1 MSPLHAGQMLAHYRV
16 DGPLGAGGMGEVYKA
31 LDTKLGRLVA
41 IKVLAPAAVAD
52 PNARRRLIEEA
63 RAAAALTHPHIVTI
77 YSVDEAGGADLIVME
92 YVEGQSLKERLAAG
106 PLEPAELIRLGIEV
120 SEALGAA
127 HAIGLVHRDIKPA
140 NILLTASGA
149 AKVLDFGIAKRME
162 SATAETLMHT
172 ATSMTGSGQIIG
184 TVAYM
189 SPEQAR
195 GETLDGRADVFSLGA
210 TLYEAATGRQ
220 AFEGSTLVD
229 VMVAVATKDPPRAT
243 VIRPELPAD
252 LDEILARAMAKSR
265 DERFESARSLA
276 DAMRG
281 LRDLGDTFTGTATA
295 LGVAPSAVPHNLPT
309 PLTSFVGRS
318 RERGEVRRLLA
329 NGRLITLLGPGGSG
343 KTRLAIQVAKEVL
356 GDFPDGVW
364 LAELEALADPTH
376 VGQEVARAAGAQEE
390 PGVPAAATVAKHL
403 ASKTALLVLDNCE
416 HVASAV
422 APLVAAVLRSA
433 PNTRILATS
442 REALGVPGEISWRVP
457 MLAVPDPGSAA
468 GRSKEAAGR
477 FEAVRLFVDRAQ
489 AIQPAF
495 ALTDANAS
503 TVVRICHR
511 LDGIPLA
518 IELAA
523 VRVKVLPVE
532 QILARLQDRFALLTG
547 GSRTALPRQQTLRA
561 AVDWSYELLSEQ
573 ERKLLNRISV
583 FSGGFSL
590 EAAET
595 VCAWNGLDSFEVLDL
610 LSPLVDKSLVTPQ
623 EAAGSARYTLLE
635 TIRDYAAERLKAA
648 GESDAQGERHA
659 AHFLELALR
668 AEPELQGPDQA
679 VWFALLGQ
687 ENENLRHAMKWYAAR
702 GDAPSSLRLS
712 GSLWRYWWTR
722 GTWEEGRTALREALG
737 LAAGAGP
744 SAERAKALYA
754 AAAIAG
760 SQGDLAAADRDL
772 AESLAIARALDEKP
786 GIANAL
792 FEQGNLANEREDLE
806 RAETLYGEALEIR
819 RAIADRRGASL
830 ALHNLAVVAQARGDA
845 AHARALFEE
854 ALVLHRELGNAT
866 MEAFTLNGLSDVAIH
881 AGDLE
886 LARGYLERGLAMQR
900 ELGNK
905 EGIAFSHRQLGEIA
919 VRQRDASRARLHLGE
934 GLGLSEEMGDT
945 HGLLDLLDAIAGF
958 AAMTG
963 AHREALALEAAGTAW
978 RATSSVSRAEPDQRD
993 LARALA
999 PSLEALGG
1007 GAEAAR
1013 ANGRSTSPAGAV
1025 ALARSIVGE
1034 SSEAG

>member
-1 MSPLHAGQMLAHYRV
+1 
-16 DGPLGAGGMGEVYKA
+16 
-31 LDTKLGRLVA
+31 
-41 IKVLAPAAVAD
+41 
-52 PNARRRLIEEA
+52 
-63 RAAAALTHPHIVTI
+63 
-77 YSVDEAGGADLIVME
+77 
-92 YVEGQSLKERLAAG
+92 
-106 PLEPAELIRLGIEV
+106 
-120 SEALGAA
+120 
-127 HAIGLVHRDIKPA
+127 
-140 NILLTASGA
+140 
-149 AKVLDFGIAKRME
+149 
-162 SATAETLMHT
+162 
-172 ATSMTGSGQIIG
+172 
-184 TVAYM
+184 
-189 SPEQAR
+189 
-195 GETLDGRADVFSLGA
+195 
-210 TLYEAATGRQ
+210 
-220 AFEGSTLVD
+220 
-229 VMVAVATKDPPRAT
+229 
-243 VIRPELPAD
+243 
-252 LDEILARAMAKSR
+252 
-265 DERFESARSLA
+265 
-276 DAMRG
+276 
-281 LRDLGDTFTGTATA
+281 
-295 LGVAPSAVPHNLPT
+295 
-309 PLTSFVGRS
+309 
-318 RERGEVRRLLA
+318 
-329 NGRLITLLGPGGSG
+329 
-343 KTRLAIQVAKEVL
+343 
-356 GDFPDGVW
+356 
-364 LAELEALADPTH
+364 
-376 VGQEVARAAGAQEE
+376 
-390 PGVPAAATVAKHL
+390 
-403 ASKTALLVLDNCE
+403 
-416 HVASAV
+416 
-422 APLVAAVLRSA
+422 
-433 PNTRILATS
+433 
-442 REALGVPGEISWRVP
+442 

-495 ALTDANAS
+495 ALTESNAS

-573 ERKLLNRISV
+573 ERKLLNRISA
-583 FSGGFSL
+583 FSGGFNL

-610 LSPLVDKSLVTPQ
+610 LSPLVDKSLVVPQ
-623 EAAGSARYTLLE
+623 EAGAAARYTLLE
-635 TIRDYAAERLKAA
+635 TIRDYAGERLRAA
-648 GESDAQGERHA
+648 GEAEAQGARHA
-659 AHFLELALR
+659 AHFLELALQ
-668 AEPELQGPDQA
+668 AEPELQGPEQA
-679 VWFALLGQ
+679 VWFARLGQ
-687 ENENLRHAMKWYAAR
+687 ENENLRQALKWFTSR
-702 GDAPSSLRLS
+702 GDASSSLRLS

-722 GTWEEGRTALREALG
+722 GTWEEGRVALREALG

-744 SAERAKALYA
+744 SVERAKALYA

-772 AESLAIARALDEKP
+772 EESLAIARSLDEKP

-806 RAETLYGEALEIR
+806 RAGALYEEALQIR
-819 RAIADRRGASL
+819 RAIGDRRGASQ

-845 AHARALFEE
+845 TRARALFEE

-866 MEAFTLNGLSDVAIH
+866 MEAYTLNGLSDVAIH

-900 ELGNK
+900 ALGNK

-919 VRQRDASRARLHLGE
+919 VRQRDAARARAHLAE
-934 GLGLSEEMGDT
+934 GLGLSEEIGDT

-963 AHREALALEAAGTAW
+963 AHREALALEGAGTAW

-993 LARALA
+993 LNLALA
-999 PSLEALGG
+999 PSRDALGGG

-1013 ANGRSTSPAGAV
+1013 ANGRSTTPAGAV

-1034 SSEAG
+1034 PAGAG

>member
-1 MSPLHAGQMLAHYRV
+1 MLAHYRV

-343 KTRLAIQVAKEVL
+343 
-356 GDFPDGVW
+356 
-364 LAELEALADPTH
+364 
-376 VGQEVARAAGAQEE
+376 
-390 PGVPAAATVAKHL
+390 
-403 ASKTALLVLDNCE
+403 
-416 HVASAV
+416 
-422 APLVAAVLRSA
+422 
-433 PNTRILATS
+433 
-442 REALGVPGEISWRVP
+442 
-457 MLAVPDPGSAA
+457 
-468 GRSKEAAGR
+468 
-477 FEAVRLFVDRAQ
+477 
-489 AIQPAF
+489 
-495 ALTDANAS
+495 
-503 TVVRICHR
+503 
-511 LDGIPLA
+511 
-518 IELAA
+518 
-523 VRVKVLPVE
+523 
-532 QILARLQDRFALLTG
+532 
-547 GSRTALPRQQTLRA
+547 
-561 AVDWSYELLSEQ
+561 
-573 ERKLLNRISV
+573 
-583 FSGGFSL
+583 
-590 EAAET
+590 
-595 VCAWNGLDSFEVLDL
+595 
-610 LSPLVDKSLVTPQ
+610 
-623 EAAGSARYTLLE
+623 
-635 TIRDYAAERLKAA
+635 
-648 GESDAQGERHA
+648 
-659 AHFLELALR
+659 
-668 AEPELQGPDQA
+668 
-679 VWFALLGQ
+679 
-687 ENENLRHAMKWYAAR
+687 
-702 GDAPSSLRLS
+702 
-712 GSLWRYWWTR
+712 
-722 GTWEEGRTALREALG
+722 
-737 LAAGAGP
+737 
-744 SAERAKALYA
+744 
-754 AAAIAG
+754 
-760 SQGDLAAADRDL
+760 
-772 AESLAIARALDEKP
+772 
-786 GIANAL
+786 
-792 FEQGNLANEREDLE
+792 
-806 RAETLYGEALEIR
+806 
-819 RAIADRRGASL
+819 
-830 ALHNLAVVAQARGDA
+830 
-845 AHARALFEE
+845 
-854 ALVLHRELGNAT
+854 
-866 MEAFTLNGLSDVAIH
+866 
-881 AGDLE
+881 
-886 LARGYLERGLAMQR
+886 
-900 ELGNK
+900 
-905 EGIAFSHRQLGEIA
+905 
-919 VRQRDASRARLHLGE
+919 
-934 GLGLSEEMGDT
+934 
-945 HGLLDLLDAIAGF
+945 
-958 AAMTG
+958 
-963 AHREALALEAAGTAW
+963 
-978 RATSSVSRAEPDQRD
+978 
-993 LARALA
+993 
-999 PSLEALGG
+999 
-1007 GAEAAR
+1007 
-1013 ANGRSTSPAGAV
+1013 
-1025 ALARSIVGE
+1025 
-1034 SSEAG
+1034 